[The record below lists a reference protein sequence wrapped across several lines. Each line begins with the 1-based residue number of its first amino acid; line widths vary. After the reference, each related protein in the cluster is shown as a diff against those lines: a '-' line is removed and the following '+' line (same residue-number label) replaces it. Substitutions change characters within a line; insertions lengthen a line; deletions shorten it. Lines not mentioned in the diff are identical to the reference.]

1 MATKYIVDNLSGQTI
16 NGDLT
21 INGNLSVTG
30 TSNNSGTYRALLTQT
45 GSLNGDSNYFNNRL
59 IIGET
64 YEITDYQD
72 YDDFSN
78 VANVQSGAALLDFDY
93 VWSPVV
99 GINGQFGGLTGTTS
113 GSGSGASFDG
123 YWCGTTTPI
132 TINITIDNGGFNYV
146 VGDTITILGTELSG
160 STPTNDLTITVTEV
174 DTNVNVTGC
183 IFIAT
188 GDTPII
194 WGNTILTSV
203 GDLVVDVL
211 ENTLGDE
218 LVWVYDPLFQEGL
231 YLASFSEYI
240 NNNNVCYIFPRN
252 KTQITTPTF
261 IAPFNYD
268 FYSPPQFNLIVSSQ
282 IGYFLGPI
290 DDVIFL
296 SVYDFG
302 ISSFTGDSLYY
313 TPIEIKLNSN
323 ITQEDTPLISI
334 NWSTYSGDSDFDT
347 YDIVFPPILNVTR
360 LTIGKCGIATA
371 HVHQDY
377 EYSDLTI
384 DLYDDSINN
393 WVTVWSYTLNN
404 QNYEFDDSPDLYFSG
419 NIDVTFANITSVS
432 GIRMYSDPGQEQTY
446 HDFEGL
452 TFNFFN

>member
-45 GSLNGDSNYFNNRL
+45 GSLNGISGDFNNRL
-59 IIGET
+59 IVGET

-78 VANVQSGAALLDFDY
+78 VADVQSGAGTLLDFDY
-93 VWSPVV
+93 VGTGP
-99 GINGQFGGLTGTTS
+99 GIYTFFSGLTGTTS
-113 GSGSGASFDG
+113 GLGSGASFDV
-123 YWCGTTTPI
+123 YICGTTYNSV
-132 TINITIDNGGFNYV
+132 TINTIGVDYL

-174 DTNVNVTGC
+174 NPNVTGC
-183 IFIAT
+183 VFIAT
-188 GDTPII
+188 GDTPIV
-194 WGNTILTSV
+194 WGNSVLTSV
-203 GDLVVDVL
+203 GDLIVDVL

-218 LVWVYDPLFQEGL
+218 LEWLYDPLFQEGL
-231 YLASFSEYI
+231 YLVFFSEYI

-252 KTQITTPTF
+252 KTQITTQTF

-290 DDVIFL
+290 DDTIFL

-313 TPIEIKLNSN
+313 TPIEIKLNSS

-334 NWSTYSGDSDFDT
+334 NWSTYSGESDFDT
-347 YDIVFPPILNVTR
+347 YDIVFPPILNVSRIT
-360 LTIGKCGIATA
+360 TSKCGIATA
-371 HVHQDY
+371 HVHQYY
-377 EYSDLTI
+377 ESSDLTI
-384 DLYDDSINN
+384 DLYDNSIDN

-404 QNYEFDDSPDLYFSG
+404 PNYDGDYSPDLYFPG
-419 NIDVTFANITSVS
+419 NIDVTFTNITSVG
-432 GIRMYSDPGQEQTY
+432 GIRVTSDPGSGDTF
-446 HDFEGL
+446 HDWEGL
-452 TFNFFN
+452 VFNFFN

>member
-1 MATKYIVDNLSGQTI
+1 MATKYIVNDLTGQTI
-16 NGDLT
+16 TGNLT
-21 INGNLSVTG
+21 INGNIIVTG
-30 TSNNSGTYRALLTQT
+30 SSNNGGVYRALLTQT
-45 GSLNGDSNYFNNRL
+45 GSISGDSVDFNNRL

-78 VANVQSGAALLDFDY
+78 VANILSGGTFIDFDY
-93 VWSPVV
+93 VGTGPA
-99 GINGQFGGLTGTTS
+99 GIYTFFSGLTGTTS
-113 GSGSGASFDG
+113 GLGIGASFDI
-123 YWCGTTTPI
+123 YVCGTTYNSVTVA
-132 TINITIDNGGFNYV
+132 TSGVDYV
-146 VGDTITILGTELSG
+146 LGDTITILGTELSG
-160 STPTNDLTITVTEV
+160 STPANDITITVTEV
-174 DTNVNVTGC
+174 SPNITGC
-183 IFIAT
+183 VFIAT

-218 LVWVYDPLFQEGL
+218 LEWFYDPGFQEGL
-231 YLASFSEYI
+231 YLTSFSEYI
-240 NNNNVCYIFPRN
+240 NNNNLCYIFPRN

-290 DDVIFL
+290 DDTIFL
-296 SVYDFG
+296 SVYDFANQAFSG
-302 ISSFTGDSLYY
+302 NSLYY
-313 TPIEIKLNSN
+313 TPIEIKLNSS
-323 ITQEDTPLISI
+323 ITQEDTPLTSI
-334 NWSTYSGDSDFDT
+334 NWSTYSGESDFDT
-347 YDIVFPPILNVTR
+347 YDIGFPPILNVTR
-360 LTIGKCGIATA
+360 LTIGKCGGATA

-384 DLYDDSINN
+384 DLYDDSIDN

-404 QNYEFDDSPDLYFSG
+404 PYYDFDDSPDLYFPG

-432 GIRMYSDPGQEQTY
+432 GIRMYSDPGQDQTY
-446 HDFEGL
+446 HDFDGL
-452 TFNFFN
+452 IFNFFN

>member
-1 MATKYIVDNLSGQTI
+1 MATKYIVNDLTGQTI
-16 NGDLT
+16 TGNLT
-21 INGNLSVTG
+21 INGNLTT
-30 TSNNSGTYRALLTQT
+30 TSLNNSGTYRALLTQT
-45 GSLNGDSNYFNNRL
+45 GSISGNSGDFNNRL

-64 YEITDYQD
+64 YQITDYAT

-78 VANVQSGAALLDFDY
+78 VANVIRGGIFDFDY
-93 VWSPVV
+93 NWTPTLS
-99 GINGQFGGLTGTTS
+99 GSFNGLTGTTS
-113 GSGSGASFDG
+113 GLGSGASFNG
-123 YWCGTTTPI
+123 YWCGTTNPVI
-132 TINITIDNGGFNYV
+132 INITTNTSGVDYA

-174 DTNVNVTGC
+174 NNETGC
-183 IFIAT
+183 VFIAT

-218 LVWVYDPLFQEGL
+218 LVWLYDPLFQEGL
-231 YLASFSEYI
+231 YLVSFSEYI
-240 NNNNVCYIFPRN
+240 NNNNLCYIFPRN

-268 FYSPPQFNLIVSSQ
+268 FFSPPQFNLIVSSQ
-282 IGYFLGPI
+282 IGSFLGAI
-290 DDVIFL
+290 EDNIFL

-302 ISSFTGDSLYY
+302 ISSFTGNSLYY
-313 TPIEIKLNSN
+313 TPIEIKLNSS
-323 ITQEDTPLISI
+323 ITQEDTPLTSI

-347 YDIVFPPILNVTR
+347 YDIVFPPILNVSR
-360 LTIGKCGIATA
+360 LTTSDCGFATA
-371 HVHQDY
+371 HVHYDY
-377 EYSDLTI
+377 EYSDLSI
-384 DLYDDSINN
+384 DLYDDSIDN

-404 QNYEFDDSPDLYFSG
+404 QNYDVDDSPDLYFPG

-432 GIRMYSDPGQEQTY
+432 GIRMYSDPGQDQTY
-446 HDFEGL
+446 HDFDGL

>member
-1 MATKYIVDNLSGQTI
+1 MATKYIVNDLTGQTI

-21 INGNLSVTG
+21 INGNLTTTSV
-30 TSNNSGTYRALLTQT
+30 NNSGTYRALLTQT
-45 GSLNGDSNYFNNRL
+45 GSITGNSGDFNNRL

-78 VANVQSGAALLDFDY
+78 VADVQSGAGTLLDFDY
-93 VWSPVV
+93 VWTSSAVPYSY
-99 GINGQFGGLTGTTS
+99 FSSLTGTTS
-113 GSGSGASFDG
+113 GSGSGASFYA
-123 YWCGTTTPI
+123 YWCGATNNHVYIVTSG
-132 TINITIDNGGFNYV
+132 DGYA

-160 STPTNDLTITVTEV
+160 STPANDMIITVTEV
-174 DTNVNVTGC
+174 NPNVTGC
-183 IFIAT
+183 IFVAT
-188 GDTPII
+188 GDTPIV
-194 WGNTILTSV
+194 WGNSELTSV

-218 LVWVYDPLFQEGL
+218 LVWLYDPLFQEGL
-231 YLASFSEYI
+231 YLVSFSEYI

-252 KTQITTPTF
+252 KTQITTPSF

-290 DDVIFL
+290 DDTIFL

-313 TPIEIKLNSN
+313 TPIEIKLNSS

-334 NWSTYSGDSDFDT
+334 NWSTYSGETDFDT
-347 YDIVFPPILNVTR
+347 YDIVIPPILNVTR
-360 LTIGKCGIATA
+360 LTTSCGYATA
-371 HVHQDY
+371 HVHNDF
-377 EYSDLTI
+377 ESSDLTI
-384 DLYDDSINN
+384 DLYDNSIED
-393 WVTVWSYTLNN
+393 WVTVWEYTLNN
-404 QNYEFDDSPDLYFSG
+404 QNYDFNDSPDLYFPG
-419 NIDVTFANITSVS
+419 NIDVTFTNITSVG
-432 GIRMYSDPGQEQTY
+432 GIRVTSDPEQEQTY
-446 HDFEGL
+446 HDFDTL
-452 TFNFFN
+452 RFNFFN

>member
-16 NGDLT
+16 NGDIT

-45 GSLNGDSNYFNNRL
+45 GSLNGDSSYFNNRL

-78 VANVQSGAALLDFDY
+78 VADVQSGAGTLLDFDY
-93 VWSPVV
+93 VGTGP
-99 GINGQFGGLTGTTS
+99 GIYTFFSGLTGTTS
-113 GSGSGASFDG
+113 GLGSGASFDV
-123 YWCGTTTPI
+123 YICGTTYNSV
-132 TINITIDNGGFNYV
+132 TINTIGVDYL

-174 DTNVNVTGC
+174 NPNVTGC
-183 IFIAT
+183 VFIAT
-188 GDTPII
+188 GDTPIV
-194 WGNTILTSV
+194 WGNSELTSV

-218 LVWVYDPLFQEGL
+218 LVWLYDPLFQEGL
-231 YLASFSEYI
+231 YLVSFSEYI

-252 KTQITTPTF
+252 KTQITTQTF

-290 DDVIFL
+290 DDTIFL
-296 SVYDFG
+296 SVYDVG
-302 ISSFTGDSLYY
+302 TSSFSGNSLYY
-313 TPIEIKLNSN
+313 TPIEIKLNSS

-347 YDIVFPPILNVTR
+347 YDIVIPPILNVTR
-360 LTIGKCGIATA
+360 LTIGKCGIANA
-371 HVHQDY
+371 HVHDEY
-377 EYSDLTI
+377 ESSDLTI
-384 DLYDDSINN
+384 DLYDNSISD

-404 QNYEFDDSPDLYFSG
+404 PNYEVDDSPDLYFPG
-419 NIDVTFANITSVS
+419 NIDVTFANITSVG
-432 GIRMYSDPGQEQTY
+432 GIRVTSDPGSDQTY
-446 HDFEGL
+446 HDWEGL
-452 TFNFFN
+452 VFNFFN

>member
-1 MATKYIVDNLSGQTI
+1 MATKYIVDNLTGQTI
-16 NGDLT
+16 TGDLT

-45 GSLNGDSNYFNNRL
+45 GSINGISNDFNNRL
-59 IIGET
+59 IVGET
-64 YEITDYQD
+64 YEITDYIGG
-72 YDDFSN
+72 DDFSN
-78 VANVQSGAALLDFDY
+78 IADVTSGGILNIDY
-93 VWSPVV
+93 VGTGP
-99 GINGQFGGLTGTTS
+99 GIYTFFNGLTGTTS
-113 GSGSGASFDG
+113 GLGSGASFDG
-123 YWCGTTTPI
+123 YWCGTTTPVI
-132 TINITIDNGGFNYV
+132 INITIDNGGVDYV

-174 DTNVNVTGC
+174 SPNQTGC
-183 IFIAT
+183 VFIAT
-188 GDTPII
+188 GDTPIV
-194 WGNTILTSV
+194 WGNSVLTSV

-218 LVWVYDPLFQEGL
+218 LVWLYDPLFQEGL
-231 YLASFSEYI
+231 YLVSFSEYI

-290 DDVIFL
+290 DDTIFL

-313 TPIEIKLNSN
+313 TPIEIKLNSS

-334 NWSTYSGDSDFDT
+334 NWSTYSGETDFDT
-347 YDIVFPPILNVTR
+347 YDIVIPPILNVTR
-360 LTIGKCGIATA
+360 LTTGKCGIATA

-377 EYSDLTI
+377 ESSDLTI
-384 DLYDDSINN
+384 DLYDNSIED

-404 QNYEFDDSPDLYFSG
+404 PNYGFDDSPDLYFSG
-419 NIDVTFANITSVS
+419 NIDVTFANITSVG
-432 GIRMYSDPGQEQTY
+432 GIRVTSDPGQEQTY
-446 HDFEGL
+446 HDFDTL
-452 TFNFFN
+452 RFNFFN

>member
-21 INGNLSVTG
+21 INGNLT
-30 TSNNSGTYRALLTQT
+30 TTNLNNSGTYRALLTQT

-99 GINGQFGGLTGTTS
+99 GIYGSFNGLTGTTS

-132 TINITIDNGGFNYV
+132 IINITIDTGGDGYV

-183 IFIAT
+183 IFVAT
-188 GDTPII
+188 GDTPIV
-194 WGNTILTSV
+194 WGNSVLTSV

-218 LVWVYDPLFQEGL
+218 LVWLYDPLFQEGL
-231 YLASFSEYI
+231 YLVSFSEYI
-240 NNNNVCYIFPRN
+240 NNNNVCYTFPRN

-290 DDVIFL
+290 DDTIFL

-313 TPIEIKLNSN
+313 TPIEIKLNSS

-334 NWSTYSGDSDFDT
+334 NWSTYSGETDFDT
-347 YDIVFPPILNVTR
+347 YDIGFPPILNVTR
-360 LTIGKCGIATA
+360 LTIGKCGDATA

-384 DLYDDSINN
+384 DLYDDSIDN

-404 QNYEFDDSPDLYFSG
+404 PNYDGDDSPDLYFPG
-419 NIDVTFANITSVS
+419 NIDVTFTNITSVS
-432 GIRMYSDPGQEQTY
+432 GIRMYSDPGQGQTY
-446 HDFEGL
+446 HDFDGL